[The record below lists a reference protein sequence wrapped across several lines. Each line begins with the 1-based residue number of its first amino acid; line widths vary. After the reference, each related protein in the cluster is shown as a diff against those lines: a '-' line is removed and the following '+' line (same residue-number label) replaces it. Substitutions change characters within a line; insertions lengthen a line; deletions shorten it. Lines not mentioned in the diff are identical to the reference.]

1 MFLVTFHGDI
11 KNAWAY
17 DDNGN
22 LKAEGVL
29 DKDGDQLRGIY
40 LEQASPGAAQYL
52 YVADGSKD
60 SSEVYCYRGAGTSY
74 ERVSTFISPDDEE
87 AMLHPFAVA
96 FDGHGNCWVSNQNT
110 NVVAMFAV
118 ESDGQSAYHSS
129 VGTYLTG
136 LYPKIGKFLDGT
148 VVASSRAP
156 LPDAPQTEDVTA
168 VPIKDGGLDVKIKN
182 DKITHSVRD
191 VVFYMFSNDSG
202 NYPLLF
208 VSDEPAG
215 LVRLYQAATGTHILD
230 SNQLGSPVHLLL
242 AGDTIYVG
250 DGNQVL
256 SSPVPNFFDPKVN
269 WAFNAV
275 SLSPPLPGDQ
285 PVSGMAFDN
294 SGNFH
299 VAVRS
304 TESGEVPQVWKYD
317 SSFSN
322 GAPWPATMPDNPE
335 FLLHIPD

>member
-1 MFLVTFHGDI
+1 MFLITFHGDI

-22 LKAEGVL
+22 LMAKHVL
-29 DKDGDQLRGIY
+29 DQAGDQLRGIY
-40 LEQASPGAAQYL
+40 LEQANPGAAEYL

-60 SSEVYCYRGAGTSY
+60 SSEVYCYQGSGTSY
-74 ERVSTFISPDDEE
+74 QRVSTFISPDDEE

-96 FDGHGNCWVSNQNT
+96 FDGQGNCWVSNQNT

-129 VGTYLTG
+129 VGSYLNS

-148 VVASSRAP
+148 VVASSVTP
-156 LPDAPQTEDVTA
+156 LPDAPQTDDVTA
-168 VPIKDGGLDVKIKN
+168 VPIKDGGLDVKIK
-182 DKITHSVRD
+182 DGAITHSVRD
-191 VVFYMFSNDSG
+191 VAFYMFNRNG
-202 NYPLLF
+202 RKYPLLF

-215 LVRLYQAATGTHILD
+215 VVRLYQAATGTPILN
-230 SNQLGSPVHLLL
+230 SNQLKSPVHLLL
-242 AGDTIYVG
+242 AGDTLYVG

-256 SSPVPNFFDPKVN
+256 SSPVPDFFDSNVKWV
-269 WAFNAV
+269 FNPV
-275 SLSPPLPGDQ
+275 KLSPALPGDQ

-294 SGNFH
+294 NRNFH
-299 VAVRS
+299 VAIRA
-304 TESGEVPQVWKYD
+304 TESGESAQVWKYD

-322 GAPWPATMPDNPE
+322 GAAWPAEMPDNPE
-335 FLLHIPD
+335 FLLHIPE